1 LTTKRPAAVFWI
13 FEPTNAYKARMKM
26 RTIAVLFSLATLSAP
41 VALVAC
47 GSKPPPKPAE
57 PASTEMVSD
66 GGDDGAA
73 DAGPAA
79 PQTLYDRL
87 GGKDGVAAVID
98 SLIKNVSADP
108 DIKKLFAKD
117 TGPKL
122 DHFKQMLN
130 DQICEAAGGPCKYAG
145 KDMKT
150 AHAGMKINDAMWDAF
165 VKDFTLALQENKV
178 GDTETGELLA
188 IVAPMHDDIVVQKKK

>member
-1 LTTKRPAAVFWI
+1 LWI
-13 FEPTNAYKARMKM
+13 FTRTNAYKARMKM

-47 GSKPPPKPAE
+47 GPKKPPKPVE
-57 PASTEMVSD
+57 PATTEMVSD
-66 GGDDGAA
+66 AGDDGGDD
-73 DAGPAA
+73 AGPPA

-87 GGKDGVAAVID
+87 GGKDGVAAVVD

-108 DIKKLFAKD
+108 DLKKFFAKD

-130 DQICEAAGGPCKYAG
+130 DQFCEAAGGPCKYTG

-150 AHAGMKINDAMWDAF
+150 AHAGMKINDAQWDAF
-165 VKDFTLALQENKV
+165 VKDFTLACAENKV
-178 GDTETGELLA
+178 GDKELGELLA
-188 IVAPMHDDIVVQKKK
+188 VVAPMHDDVVPPKKK

>member
-1 LTTKRPAAVFWI
+1 
-13 FEPTNAYKARMKM
+13 MKT
-26 RTIAVLFSLATLSAP
+26 RTIAVLFSLAALSAP
-41 VALVAC
+41 LALVAC
-47 GSKPPPKPAE
+47 GPKQPPKPVE
-57 PASTEMVSD
+57 PATTEIVVD
-66 GGDDGAA
+66 AGEDAA
-73 DAGPAA
+73 DSAPPA

-98 SLIKNVSADP
+98 SLIKNVTADP
-108 DIKKLFAKD
+108 DIKKYFAKV

-150 AHAGMKINDAMWDAF
+150 AHAGMKINDAAWDAF
-165 VKDFTLALQENKV
+165 VKDFTLALAENKV
-178 GDTETGELLA
+178 GDAETGELLA